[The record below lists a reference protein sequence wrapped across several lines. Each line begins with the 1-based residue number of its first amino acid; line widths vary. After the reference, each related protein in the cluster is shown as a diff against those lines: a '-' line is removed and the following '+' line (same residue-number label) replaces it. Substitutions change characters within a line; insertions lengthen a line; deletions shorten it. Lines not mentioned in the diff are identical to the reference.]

1 MKKMTAKDKPQLQG
15 LFFILDGLGDLP
27 VARLGGKTP
36 LEAAKTPHLDH
47 LADCG
52 VYGLVDPVL
61 PGVAAD
67 THTGIALLFG
77 VSAKEVCYLKRG
89 PLEAAGAG
97 VDFENGD
104 VAVRCNFA
112 TLEHSEGRLI
122 IRDRRAGRISA
133 PDTTELAKVLQ
144 NIDLGNGVTGSVF
157 PATQHRAVLRLSGP
171 GLSDAISDS
180 DPRHGGPMQ
189 VQTVRPLLSGGKNSR
204 QTAEAMNHFSRISH
218 ERLFCHPL
226 NTIRRAQGKPEA
238 NAIICRGAGAV
249 SELKTVL
256 HDLHLKVAIV
266 TGSSTVVGLG
276 RMLDYP
282 VFTSPGFTAL
292 ADTDIAGKISAALK
306 LLQDHDLVFVHLKA
320 PDICAHDFNPVGKK
334 DFIERFDLALS
345 SILTKNLVIAVTADH
360 STDSNSGEHS
370 RDPVPSL
377 LYTPGDSCDSCN
389 ACHHFGEH
397 ECRQGTLE
405 TMPADLFLRT
415 FLASMGYL
423 GHTLPTSQSSAA

>member
-1 MKKMTAKDKPQLQG
+1 MTAKEKPRLQG

-47 LADCG
+47 LASCG
-52 VYGLVDPVL
+52 LYGMVDPVI
-61 PGVAAD
+61 PGVPAD
-67 THTGIALLFG
+67 THTGIALLLG
-77 VSAKEVCYLKRG
+77 VSTKEVFRLQRG

-97 VDFENGD
+97 VDLKNGD

-112 TLEHSEGRLI
+112 TLERSAGRLI
-122 IRDRRAGRISA
+122 IRDRRADRISA

-171 GLSDAISDS
+171 GLSDAVSDS
-180 DPRHGGPMQ
+180 DPRHGDPMQ
-189 VQTVRPLLSGGKNSR
+189 VQTVRPLISDNLNSR
-204 QTAEAMNHFSRISH
+204 QTAQAMNRFSLIAH
-218 ERLFCHPL
+218 ERLSCHPL

-238 NAIICRGAGAV
+238 NTIICRGAGAV

-256 HDLHLKVAIV
+256 HGLHLKVAVV
-266 TGSSTVVGLG
+266 TGSCTVVGLG
-276 RMLDYP
+276 RMLGYP

-292 ADTDIAGKISAALK
+292 ADTDIAGKISTAVK

-320 PDICAHDFNPVGKK
+320 PDICAHDFDPVGKR

-345 SILTKNLVIAVTADH
+345 SIRTKNLVIAVTADH

-377 LYTPGDSCDSCN
+377 LYTPGDDYDS
-389 ACHHFGEH
+389 CHHFGEH
-397 ECRQGTLE
+397 ECRQGTLG

-415 FLASMGYL
+415 FLASMECPDT
-423 GHTLPTSQSSAA
+423 TLPTSQSSAT

>member
-1 MKKMTAKDKPQLQG
+1 MTAKKKTRLQG

-47 LADCG
+47 LAGCG
-52 VYGLVDPVL
+52 VYGMVDPVI
-61 PGVAAD
+61 PGIPAD
-67 THTGIALLFG
+67 THIGIALLLG
-77 VSAKEVCYLKRG
+77 VSTDKVCRLHRG

-97 VDFENGD
+97 VDFEDGD

-112 TLEHSEGRLI
+112 TLEHSGGRLI
-122 IRDRRAGRISA
+122 ISDRRAGRISA
-133 PDTTELAKVLQ
+133 PDTTELAGVLQ

-180 DPRHGGPMQ
+180 DPRHGNPMQ
-189 VQTVRPLLSGGKNSR
+189 VQTVQPLLPDDRNSR
-204 QTAEAMNHFSRISH
+204 QTADAMNHFSRIAH

-238 NAIICRGAGAV
+238 NTIICRGAGAV

-266 TGSSTVVGLG
+266 TGSCTVVGLG

-282 VFTSPGFTAL
+282 VFTSPDFTAL
-292 ADTDIAGKISAALK
+292 ADTDIAGKISTAFK
-306 LLQDHDLVFVHLKA
+306 LLQKHDLVFVHLKA
-320 PDICAHDFNPVGKK
+320 PDICAHDFDPEGKR

-345 SILTKNLVIAVTADH
+345 TIREKNLVIAVTADH

-370 RDPVPSL
+370 RNPVPSL

-389 ACHHFGEH
+389 SCQHFGEH
-397 ECRQGTLE
+397 ECRQGPLG

-415 FLASMGYL
+415 FLASMRY
-423 GHTLPTSQSSAA
+423 PDPPVPSSQSSAT

>member
-1 MKKMTAKDKPQLQG
+1 MKTKGKPRLQG

-47 LADCG
+47 LAGCG
-52 VYGLVDPVL
+52 VYGMVDPVL
-61 PGVAAD
+61 PGVPPD
-67 THTGIALLFG
+67 THIGIALLLG
-77 VSAKEVCYLKRG
+77 VSTKKVCRLHRG

-97 VDFENGD
+97 VDFADGD

-112 TLEHSEGRLI
+112 TLELSAGRLI
-122 IRDRRAGRISA
+122 IKDRRAGRISA
-133 PDTTELAKVLQ
+133 PDTTELARVLQ

-180 DPRHGGPMQ
+180 DPRHGNPML
-189 VQTVRPLLSGGKNSR
+189 VQTVRPLLAAERNSR
-204 QTAEAMNHFSRISH
+204 QTADAMNRFSRIAH

-238 NAIICRGAGAV
+238 NTILCRGAGAV
-249 SELKTVL
+249 SELKTIL

-266 TGSSTVVGLG
+266 TGSCTVIGLG

-292 ADTDIAGKISAALK
+292 ADTDITGKFSTAFK
-306 LLQDHDLVFVHLKA
+306 LLQDHDLVYVHLKA
-320 PDICAHDFNPVGKK
+320 PDICAHDFDPEGKK
-334 DFIERFDLALS
+334 DFIERFDRALS
-345 SILTKNLVIAVTADH
+345 TIQRENLVIAVTADH

-377 LYTPGDSCDSCN
+377 LYTPGNSCGACDSCQN
-389 ACHHFGEH
+389 FGEH
-397 ECRQGTLE
+397 ECRQGALGTL
-405 TMPADLFLRT
+405 PADLFLQT
-415 FLASMGYL
+415 LLACMGYPGL
-423 GHTLPTSQSSAA
+423 SVPSSQSSAT

>member
-1 MKKMTAKDKPQLQG
+1 M
-15 LFFILDGLGDLP
+15 
-27 VARLGGKTP
+27 
-36 LEAAKTPHLDH
+36 
-47 LADCG
+47 
-52 VYGLVDPVL
+52 VDPVI
-61 PGVAAD
+61 PGVPPD
-67 THTGIALLFG
+67 THIGIALLLG
-77 VSAKEVCYLKRG
+77 VSTKKVCRLHRG

-97 VDFENGD
+97 VDFEDGE

-112 TLEHSEGRLI
+112 TLERSGGRLI
-122 IRDRRAGRISA
+122 IRDRRAGRIST

-180 DPRHGGPMQ
+180 DPRHGDPML
-189 VQTVRPLLSGGKNSR
+189 VQTVRPLISDDPNSR
-204 QTAEAMNHFSRISH
+204 QTAEAMNRFSRIAY
-218 ERLFCHPL
+218 ERLSCHPL

-238 NAIICRGAGAV
+238 NTIICRGAGAV

-266 TGSSTVVGLG
+266 TGSCTVVGLG

-292 ADTDIAGKISAALK
+292 ADTDIVGKISTAFK
-306 LLQDHDLVFVHLKA
+306 LLHDHDLVFVHLKA
-320 PDICAHDFNPVGKK
+320 PDICAHDFDPEGKR
-334 DFIERFDLALS
+334 DFIERFDLALCN
-345 SILTKNLVIAVTADH
+345 IRKENLVIAVTADH

-377 LYTPGDSCDSCN
+377 LYTPGGACN
-389 ACHHFGEH
+389 SCHHFGEH
-397 ECRQGTLE
+397 ECRQGPLG

-415 FLASMGYL
+415 FLASMGYPDP
-423 GHTLPTSQSSAA
+423 TLPSSPSSAT